1 MATDADLVLCLFFP
15 SDSDTD
21 YDPSLS
27 SSWYLLNSLAYLQGY
42 VRNSQQRA
50 VISMSLNAHSGPHN
64 GKGDVV
70 DALAGLQQL
79 MKGGTGIR
87 QNTADRMDDD
97 VYFTLKGMRITGKPA
112 IRGIYLKGNKKVV
125 VE

>member
-1 MATDADLVLCLFFP
+1 MAPDADLVLCLFFP

-79 MKGGTGIR
+79 MKGCTGIR
-87 QNTADRMDDD
+87 KIPLTAWTMM
-97 VYFTLKGMRITGKPA
+97 FTSLC
-112 IRGIYLKGNKKVV
+112 KVCV
-125 VE
+125 LRANPLSVAFI

>member
-1 MATDADLVLCLFFP
+1 MAPDADLVLCLFFP

-21 YDPSLS
+21 YDLSLS

-50 VISMSLNAHSGPHN
+50 VISMSLNSHSGPHN

-79 MKGGTGIR
+79 MKGCTGIR

-97 VYFTLKGMRITGKPA
+97 VYFTLQGMRITGKPA
-112 IRGIYLKGNKKVV
+112 IHGFI
-125 VE
+125 

>member
-1 MATDADLVLCLFFP
+1 
-15 SDSDTD
+15 
-21 YDPSLS
+21 
-27 SSWYLLNSLAYLQGY
+27 
-42 VRNSQQRA
+42 
-50 VISMSLNAHSGPHN
+50 MSLNAHSGPHN

-97 VYFTLKGMRITGKPA
+97 VYFTLQGMRITGKPA